1 MRIYDLSLSYIMM
14 CMPPNCFPST
24 SDAELSAKSHTHAFV
39 LYVIY
44 RLGDSRVLQ
53 LAPLLGS
60 SYDDAAYVN
69 KSSEADPEGSS
80 Q

>member
-1 MRIYDLSLSYIMM
+1 MRIYDLSLSYIIIF
-14 CMPPNCFPST
+14 MPPNYFPST
-24 SDAELSAKSHTHAFV
+24 ADAELSAKSHTHAFV

-44 RLGDSRVLQ
+44 RLGARRVLQ
-53 LAPLLGS
+53 LDPLLES
-60 SYDDAAYVN
+60 SYDDAASVS